1 MIEFDEEAA
10 RAVNQ
15 RPFHLDLR
23 CLARVL
29 PTGRWFPRIERP
41 DRGIMALAD
50 PALRGR
56 IFRVA
61 ETLAA
66 RSPGTIEVRGVPP

>member
-1 MIEFDEEAA
+1 VIEFDEEAA

-29 PTGRWFPRIERP
+29 PTRRWFPRIDRQ
-41 DRGIMALAD
+41 DRGVIAIAGS
-50 PALRGR
+50 ALRDR
-56 IFRVA
+56 ILRAA

-66 RSPGTIEVRGVPP
+66 RSPRIIEVRRIPP